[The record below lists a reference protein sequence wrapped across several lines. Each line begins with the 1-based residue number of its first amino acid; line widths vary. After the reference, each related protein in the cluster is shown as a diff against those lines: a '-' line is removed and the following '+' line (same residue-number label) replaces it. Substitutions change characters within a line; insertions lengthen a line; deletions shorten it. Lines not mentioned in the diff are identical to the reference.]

1 MVAVAELAGVSVRRG
16 TALLLD
22 DVDFRVDEGE
32 RWVIIG
38 PNGAGKTTMLQLL
51 STQMHPTS
59 GVVEVLGEYLG
70 AVDVFELRPRIG
82 VSSSAIA
89 HRIPNRERVADVVVS
104 ASYGVMGR
112 WREEYDELDYARA
125 ATLMRMLHVDD
136 LAERTYGTLSEGER
150 KRVEIARALMTDPE
164 LLLLDEPGAG
174 LDLRG
179 REILVQTLTE
189 LCRDPDA
196 PTMVLVTH
204 HVEEIP
210 DGITHAAL
218 MAGGVVLAAG
228 PIDEVLTDEQLSAAF
243 AMPLRVRRTDGRWS
257 ARAYRPEES
266 GDPGPSGALVSASQA
281 SDLPA

>member
-16 TALLLD
+16 EKLLLD
-22 DVDFRVDEGE
+22 DVDFRVDEGQ
-32 RWVIIG
+32 RWVVIG

-51 STQMHPTS
+51 SAQMHPTS
-59 GVVEVLGEYLG
+59 GVVELLGEYLG

-89 HRIPNRERVADVVVS
+89 SRIPPREAVRDVVVS

-125 ATLMRMLHVDD
+125 SSLMSALHVDD
-136 LAERTYGTLSEGER
+136 LVDRTFGTLSEGER

-179 REILVQTLTE
+179 REILVQTLAE
-189 LCRDPDA
+189 ICQDPDA
-196 PTMVLVTH
+196 PTTVLVTH
-204 HVEEIP
+204 HIEEIP
-210 DGITHAAL
+210 EGVTHAL
-218 MAGGVVLAAG
+218 LLDRGRVLVAG
-228 PIDEVLTDEQLSAAF
+228 PIDEVLTSENLSTAYHV
-243 AMPLRVRRTDGRWS
+243 PLQIS
-257 ARAYRPEES
+257 
-266 GDPGPSGALVSASQA
+266 
-281 SDLPA
+281 

>member
-16 TALLLD
+16 EKLLLD
-22 DVDFRVDEGE
+22 DVDFRVDEGQ
-32 RWVIIG
+32 RWVVIG

-51 STQMHPTS
+51 SAQLHPTS
-59 GVVEVLGEYLG
+59 GVVELLGEYLG

-89 HRIPNRERVADVVVS
+89 SRIPPREAVRDVVVS

-125 ATLMRMLHVDD
+125 SSLMSALHVDD
-136 LAERTYGTLSEGER
+136 LVDRTFGTLSEGER

-179 REILVQTLTE
+179 REILVQTLAE
-189 LCRDPDA
+189 ICQDPDA
-196 PTMVLVTH
+196 PTTVLVTH
-204 HVEEIP
+204 HIEEIP
-210 DGITHAAL
+210 EGVTHAL
-218 MAGGVVLAAG
+218 LLDRGRVLVAG
-228 PIDEVLTDEQLSAAF
+228 PIDEVLTSENLSTAYH
-243 AMPLRVRRTDGRWS
+243 MPLQFSKDGGRWA
-257 ARAYRPEES
+257 ARAYRRSASAEPS
-266 GDPGPSGALVSASQA
+266 SGASFE
-281 SDLPA
+281 